1 MNIDQDLGVSL
12 LLNRKKVSSD
22 ALSDKGSVYDD
33 KSSVRSISIR
43 SPIVDVRERDESGSE
58 GDDTYETESE
68 SAKSMSIRYEKT
80 KHRTDDSE
88 STVSSRRSYKPRMS
102 DEDILERKRE
112 LLYQFERLEK
122 KGVKMPRRFSL
133 SSNLEEMETEYQR
146 LVRDK
151 EIDASIRFQR
161 RMLMAFVS
169 GVEYLNGKFDP
180 VGARLDGWSDSVYEN
195 VDEYD
200 GIFEELHD
208 KYKSKTKMPP
218 EVRLVSSLAMSGF
231 LFHMTNSMFKTQLP
245 GLDQVLKQN
254 PELARQLA
262 AATNK
267 HMSQQSDT
275 QNSFFGSLGNM
286 FTGMFGGGGATT
298 ASAFTPPENNNVK
311 MSGPSN
317 VEDII
322 RELETGDNDRIEMMS
337 AITESELGTDIDIE
351 SVNGVLAGKKK
362 TKAKAKRGI
371 SLNLD

>member
-22 ALSDKGSVYDD
+22 ALSDRGSVYDD
-33 KSSVRSISIR
+33 KSSVRSISIH
-43 SPIVDVRERDESGSE
+43 SPMIDVIEREGSGSDE
-58 GDDTYETESE
+58 DDSYETETASV
-68 SAKSMSIRYEKT
+68 KSYNKNKYKAET
-80 KHRTDDSE
+80 E

-112 LLYQFERLEK
+112 ILYQFERLEK
-122 KGVKMPRRFSL
+122 KGVKLPRRFSL

-169 GVEYLNGKFDP
+169 GVEYMNGKFDP

-200 GIFEELHD
+200 AVFEELHD

-262 AATNK
+262 SATNK

-286 FTGMFGGGGATT
+286 FSGMFGATGAP
-298 ASAFTPPENNNVK
+298 SAPAPEKVGVK
-311 MSGPSN
+311 LSGPSN

-351 SVNGVLAGKKK
+351 SVNGVLPGNKKSK
-362 TKAKAKRGI
+362 PRTKKGI